1 MVNVTHYDA
10 PVRGESTEALAE
22 LAQDPDASRGSRI
35 KASAAL
41 RQAQGIGNRGLHD
54 EPAEPA
60 EPAKRS
66 RRPQ

>member
-1 MVNVTHYDA
+1 MVSVTHYDA
-10 PVRGESTEALAE
+10 PVRGESTEALAD

-35 KASAAL
+35 KAIAAL

-54 EPAEPA
+54 EPAEPV
-60 EPAKRS
+60 KRS